1 MIHRRIAIIVAAIV
15 VVFFGGTVG
24 YMVIEGWSFD
34 EAVYMTIITISTVGY
49 GEVKPLSGAGR
60 IFTATLIISGILLI
74 ATGANFIFSSIM
86 EGTFGEIFR
95 RQGMEQKI
103 SKMKHHFVICGVGA
117 VGEDIIHEF
126 INADEPFVLI
136 DKEPE
141 VLEKFVKEKSKIL
154 YVVGDATHD
163 EVLKYA
169 GIEKARGII
178 AALGND
184 ADNLYICL
192 TAQSLNPQLR
202 IISRAVEAA
211 SIDKLRKAGA
221 DYVFSPEK
229 VGGIHLAAAA
239 LRPTVI
245 SFLDTILRG
254 QHLNLLLE
262 EVTVRDGSAVAG
274 KTLKEAEISK
284 RTGIVIPALKSAQ
297 MNKLTFNP
305 SSDSIINPG
314 DTLIGFGSPE
324 QIIQLKKMCS

>member
-1 MIHRRIAIIVAAIV
+1 MIHRRVAIIVVAIIA
-15 VVFFGGTVG
+15 VFFGGTVG
-24 YMVIEGWSFD
+24 YMIIEGWSFN
-34 EAVYMTIITISTVGY
+34 EALYMTIITISTVGY
-49 GEVKPLSGAGR
+49 GEVRPLSGSGR
-60 IFTATLIISGILLI
+60 IFTATLIVSGILLI

-103 SKMKHHFVICGVGA
+103 SKMKDHFVICGVGA

-126 INADEPFVLI
+126 ISADEPFVII
-136 DKEPE
+136 DKEQE
-141 VLEKFVKEKSKIL
+141 VLETFVRENPKIL
-154 YVVGDATHD
+154 YITGDATHD

-169 GIEKARGII
+169 GIENARGII

-192 TAQSLNPQLR
+192 TARSLNPKLR

-229 VGGIHLAAAA
+229 IGGIHLAAAA

-262 EVTVRDGSAVAG
+262 EVTVKDGSTIAG
-274 KTLKEAEISK
+274 KTLKETEISRK
-284 RTGIVIPALKSAQ
+284 IGIVIPALKSAEL
-297 MNKLTFNP
+297 NKLTFNP

-314 DTLIGFGSPE
+314 DTLIGFGTPE
-324 QIIQLKKMCS
+324 QIIQLRKMCT